1 MINERH
7 GGPWDRGRADKW
19 YGRDIRPHYFEGATY
34 QSRRVEAVD
43 MTQEQVNEYLSGYRW
58 QTLQGETKLD
68 IEVMTGGLT
77 D

>member
-1 MINERH
+1 
-7 GGPWDRGRADKW
+7 
-19 YGRDIRPHYFEGATY
+19 
-34 QSRRVEAVD
+34 

-58 QTLQGETKLD
+58 QTLQGETKQD